1 MVELPSVG
9 TAVKTNEVFGTV
21 DSVKATSE
29 LFSPVSGEV
38 VEMNE
43 KLEEAPELVNN
54 DPYGDGWM
62 VAIKPA
68 DPDEVKGLM
77 NADAYKSFVEELS
90 K

>member
-1 MVELPSVG
+1 
-9 TAVKTNEVFGTV
+9 
-21 DSVKATSE
+21 
-29 LFSPVSGEV
+29 
-38 VEMNE
+38 MNE